1 MIGISF
7 LLFIVGIPNISS
19 GLGILSLLETAQ
31 VDSSMV
37 LRSVLIS
44 IGFGF
49 ALCAVGAV
57 LLFKSNSA
65 AKMIQPKNENWM
77 LACVA
82 AFLIVLPWLEGFDL
96 GFNNE
101 VVVDGITF
109 SALIVMTIT
118 LIFSLISWSLFSWAS
133 RTFRFTGILLALIS
147 GASLIIPFIQI
158 LGPMAAILV
167 GVVGG
172 FAALMIQKIIFYP
185 GNNRP
190 ILISFLTLLAAYIA
204 LGTLIAM
211 SQSPH
216 IWDTGNGIGSWSGT
230 PEGMEEYSLRNT
242 VIDDIR
248 IAYFVA
254 IIPSLMITVMT
265 IQRKNEN

>member
-1 MIGISF
+1 
-7 LLFIVGIPNISS
+7 
-19 GLGILSLLETAQ
+19 LSLLETAQ

-44 IGFGF
+44 TGFGF
-49 ALCAVGAV
+49 AICAVGAV
-57 LLFKSNSA
+57 LLFKSHSVG
-65 AKMIQPKNENWM
+65 KMIQPKNENWV
-77 LACVA
+77 LACIA
-82 AFLIVLPWLEGFDL
+82 TFLIVLPWLQGFDL
-96 GFNNE
+96 GFINE
-101 VVVDGITF
+101 VAVDGITV
-109 SALIVMTIT
+109 SALIVMIIT

-133 RTFRFTGILLALIS
+133 RNFRFAGILLALIS

-167 GVVGG
+167 GAVGG
-172 FAALMIQKIIFYP
+172 FVAFMIQKRIFYP

-216 IWDTGNGIGSWSGT
+216 IWDTGNGIGSWIGT

-242 VIDDIR
+242 IIDDIR

-265 IQRKNEN
+265 IQRENEN